1 MQQLLG
7 RFSQN
12 LVENGTLATNKPLDF
27 GGNPVHVTLG
37 LWVGLGLQLGSLPC
51 SVWKDTCY
59 TRVCNRHGSITS
71 TITVKIQINYNMSIV
86 NYKYTQLYVELANC
100 N

>member
-27 GGNPVHVTLG
+27 GGNPDHVTLG
-37 LWVGLGLQLGSLPC
+37 LWVGLGLQLGSLPS

-59 TRVCNRHGSITS
+59 TRCLYQTWCNYT
-71 TITVKIQINYNMSIV
+71 KIQINYNNLSNMPIV
-86 NYKYTQLYVELANC
+86 SYTYIQLHVELANY